1 MVNENFKLAL
11 DILLHAKD
19 QIKKVLSDADSA
31 SVLISIESKLDKG
44 INQLAFLT
52 QSGVTTAPAV
62 DQFPPVT
69 NFMGEDI
76 VMKPAEPVVVDPTE
90 EQRVAFVGKVD
101 NIIASL
107 LTGTLTPELVVKNSP
122 LPEDHLVIRG
132 AAKKLGLADYD
143 TADITVDY
151 VSEIMEAAGAQKLQ
165 ADLELEAE
173 AALRGNNLVVVTE
186 EILKDNPELADAGV
200 KVGDT
205 VEVPKPE
212 EEEKATAAAQTK
224 KGKGK

>member
-19 QIKKVLSDADSA
+19 QIRKVLSDADSA

-52 QSGVTTAPAV
+52 QSGVTNAAV
-62 DQFPPVT
+62 SDQFPPVT

-90 EQRVAFVGKVD
+90 EQRLAFVGKVD

-107 LTGTLTPELVVKNSP
+107 LAGTLTPEEVVKNSP
-122 LPEDHLVIRG
+122 LPEDTLVIRG

-143 TADITVDY
+143 TADITADY
-151 VSEIMEAAGAQKLQ
+151 VSEITEAAGAQKLQ

-173 AALRGNNLVVVTE
+173 AALRGNDLVVVTD
-186 EILKDNPELADAGV
+186 EILEDNPELAEAGV

-212 EEEKATAAAQTK
+212 KAAAAAQTK